1 MSRTMFERYG
11 GFKAVRSIVSA
22 FYEKMLDSEITA
34 PYFEN
39 TDMRRLLDHQ
49 SKFIASLMGG
59 PASYSNDELS
69 RIHARLGID
78 ERAFKESADLLAE
91 ALEDLD
97 VAAGDIEE
105 VIDEFIARKPYIVI
119 GKQP

>member
-1 MSRTMFERYG
+1 MSSMFERYG
-11 GFKAVRSIVSA
+11 GFATVSKIVMG
-22 FYEKMLDSEITA
+22 FYDKVLDSDIIG

-59 PASYSNDELS
+59 PASYSNDELL
-69 RIHARLGID
+69 RVHRRLGID
-78 ERAFKESADLLAE
+78 ERAFNEYASLLKE

-97 VAAGDIEE
+97 IAADDIAE
-105 VIDEFIARKPYIVI
+105 VLDAFTARKPYIVVI
-119 GKQP
+119 EPA

>member
-11 GFKAVRSIVSA
+11 GFKAVRSIVLA